1 MKYMASLMVV
11 KSIEKS
17 RTLYEGELGLK
28 VVADFGQ
35 NITFEGGFALH
46 EEEHYRMLLGGR
58 DVIKRSNSF
67 ELYFEED
74 KIEEVYEKVQ
84 QLGLELVHELIE
96 QPWKQLVFRF
106 YDYDKNI
113 LEIGE
118 PLEHTAFRLH
128 KQGLPLE
135 DICRTTYLGEDAV
148 KKAIEFYS
156 QG

>member
-35 NITFEGGFALH
+35 NITFEGGFSLH
-46 EEEHYRMLLGGR
+46 EEEHYSSLIDGKR
-58 DVIKRSNSF
+58 VIKQSNSF

-74 KIEEVYEKVQ
+74 EIETYYEKVK
-84 QLGLELVHELIE
+84 QLGLELVHEMRE
-96 QPWKQLVFRF
+96 QPWRQLVFRF

-113 LEIGE
+113 IEIGE
-118 PLEHTAFRLH
+118 PMEHVAFRLH
-128 KQGLPLE
+128 KEGLPVE
-135 DICRTTYLGEDAV
+135 DISRITYSDEDAV

-156 QG
+156 